1 MQFSPAME
9 KEHGR
14 LSSEGWPKLAGRQDG
29 VPTLFADFCGFL
41 RIFADFYPQF
51 FWAKNHLLSPYFLEK
66 TQKNYSESRL
76 ITLNKN
82 FPCPS
87 TLHPFL
93 FLKKLPNEPIFGI
106 SKMPINIGFLQTSA
120 RIDQKNEPIL
130 PDRKTASSPTRN
142 SKPETRNKI
151 APRFLRVIQLIPH

>member
-1 MQFSPAME
+1 
-9 KEHGR
+9 
-14 LSSEGWPKLAGRQDG
+14 
-29 VPTLFADFCGFL
+29 L

-93 FLKKLPNEPIFGI
+93 FLKKLPNEPI
-106 SKMPINIGFLQTSA
+106 SKF
-120 RIDQKNEPIL
+120 QKYPSIL
-130 PDRKTASSPTRN
+130 AFFKLRLASTKKTNPFYPTEKPHLPQLETQN
-142 SKPETRNKI
+142 PKPETRSPLVFSVSSNSSPIK
-151 APRFLRVIQLIPH
+151 FLPHGI